1 MPAGGK
7 DETAIEVQGKEEEP
21 VDLDSSL
28 IWAIRYLECE
38 TVESMLS
45 EGKRLTL
52 YHRGPAWVDPHAA
65 SDSGLRAPVR
75 WFIRGGALPA
85 GRRGGLRPVVRLGGW
100 SLGHTSACA
109 LSRASGPAAGVTQR
123 YLDCGLHEVA
133 QLVKTGV
140 HPV

>member
-75 WFIRGGALPA
+75 WFIRGGAPCRPASRFALPIA
-85 GRRGGLRPVVRLGGW
+85 GRTSPGMCLRLALPSLSSIRLCCCPII
-100 SLGHTSACA
+100 SA
-109 LSRASGPAAGVTQR
+109 
-123 YLDCGLHEVA
+123 
-133 QLVKTGV
+133 
-140 HPV
+140 

>member
-75 WFIRGGALPA
+75 WFIRGGAPCRPA
-85 GRRGGLRPVVRLGGW
+85 WWVAAGSPFGRVVCGAHECMRSQPSLGPRGRRD
-100 SLGHTSACA
+100 AA
-109 LSRASGPAAGVTQR
+109 LP
-123 YLDCGLHEVA
+123 
-133 QLVKTGV
+133 
-140 HPV
+140 